1 MEFPLSPRCL
11 TDLAVFARDN
21 APMKTVAVIFVL
33 ALITIAGEIYS
44 DAVLT
49 SSLISLAAPD
59 PAAVAVSHAAK
70 HG

>member
-1 MEFPLSPRCL
+1 
-11 TDLAVFARDN
+11 
-21 APMKTVAVIFVL
+21 MKTVAVIFVL

-49 SSLISLAAPD
+49 SSPISPSAPD
-59 PAAVAVSHAAK
+59 HAAVAISHAAK